1 MHTRTSRDT
10 AGISVDTDALAR
22 SKDDLVSEFR
32 NLVNA
37 GDALLRSTTSVSGEA
52 LAQAREQFSAKLAD
66 AKGWL
71 GDASRTA
78 IDRGRYAAGAADDYV
93 RANPWPAI
101 GIAVAA
107 GVVAGALIARR

>member
-1 MHTRTSRDT
+1 MSD
-10 AGISVDTDALAR
+10 DAANLAR
-22 SKDDLVSEFR
+22 SKDDLVNEFR
-32 NLVNA
+32 NLVSA

-52 LAQAREQFSAKLAD
+52 LAQARDQFSAKLAD

-71 GDASRTA
+71 GDASQTA
-78 IDRGRYAAGAADDYV
+78 LDRGRYAAGAADDYV

-107 GVVAGALIARR
+107 GVVAGALFARR

>member
-1 MHTRTSRDT
+1 MYTRTSRMS
-10 AGISVDTDALAR
+10 GDAADLER
-22 SKDDLVSEFR
+22 SKDDLVNEFR
-32 NLVNA
+32 NLVSA
-37 GDALLRSTTSVSGEA
+37 GDALLRSTTSVSGET
-52 LAQAREQFSAKLAD
+52 LAQARDQFSAKLAD

-78 IDRGRYAAGAADDYV
+78 YDKGRYAAGAADDYV

-107 GVVAGALIARR
+107 GVVAGALFARR

>member
-1 MHTRTSRDT
+1 MHTRTSSAMSD
-10 AGISVDTDALAR
+10 DAADLAR
-22 SKDDLVSEFR
+22 SKDDLVNEFR
-32 NLVNA
+32 NLVSA

-52 LAQAREQFSAKLAD
+52 LAQARDQFSAKLAD

-78 IDRGRYAAGAADDYV
+78 LDRGRYAAGAADDYV

-107 GVVAGALIARR
+107 GVVAGALFARR

>member
-1 MHTRTSRDT
+1 MYTRTSSAR
-10 AGISVDTDALAR
+10 SSDAADLER
-22 SKDDLVSEFR
+22 SKDDLVNEFR
-32 NLVNA
+32 NLVSA

-52 LAQAREQFSAKLAD
+52 LSQARDQFSAKLAD
-66 AKGWL
+66 AKDWL

-78 IDRGRYAAGAADDYV
+78 LDKGRYAAGAADDYV

-107 GVVAGALIARR
+107 GVVAGALFARR